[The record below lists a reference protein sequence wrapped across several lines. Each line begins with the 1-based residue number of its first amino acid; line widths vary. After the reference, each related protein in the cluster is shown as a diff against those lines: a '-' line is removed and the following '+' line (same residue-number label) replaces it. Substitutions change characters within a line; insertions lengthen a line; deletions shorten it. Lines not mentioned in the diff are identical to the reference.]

1 MRYTAAAALFLLALA
16 AARPVLAHSDEHG
29 EEIPSIDCRNPPA
42 DAVTVLP
49 APLDRWA
56 RLECTPGAQ
65 FIVPHAGWIWRY
77 PASFTTPVMV
87 PAWTPNP
94 ARAAAAAH
102 YFVSLRLEHLPAD
115 AANALHGRM
124 AAAVPNYGAMA
135 EAPLQD
141 VYSLRAENNH
151 GEQFEIH
158 FMYRSDAD
166 VWALVCAPDCGPEMS
181 FLISSRSQ

>member
-1 MRYTAAAALFLLALA
+1 MKPFAAAALLLLTMG
-16 AARPVLAHSDEHG
+16 AARPVLAHPEEHG
-29 EEIPSIDCRNPPA
+29 ESIPAIDCSNPPA

-56 RLECTPGAQ
+56 RLQCTPASQ
-65 FIVPHAGWIWRY
+65 FIVPGADWIWRY
-77 PASFTTPVMV
+77 PASFTTPVML

-94 ARAAAAAH
+94 ARAAASTH
-102 YFVSLRLEHLPAD
+102 YFVSAQVEHLSAEG
-115 AANALHGRM
+115 AQALHARM
-124 AAAVPNYGAMA
+124 AERVPSYAAMA
-135 EAPLQD
+135 RTPVRD

-151 GEQFEIH
+151 GEHFEIH

-166 VWALVCAPDCGPEMS
+166 VWALVCAPDCGPELS